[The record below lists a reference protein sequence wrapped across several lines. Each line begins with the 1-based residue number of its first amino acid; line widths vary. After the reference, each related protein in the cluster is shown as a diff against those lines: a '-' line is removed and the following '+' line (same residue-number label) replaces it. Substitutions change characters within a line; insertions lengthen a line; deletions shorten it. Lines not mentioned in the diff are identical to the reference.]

1 MELPVKRQRERSLE
15 GEKRERV
22 EAATE
27 RQITQ
32 WAKARSWLTL

>member
-1 MELPVKRQRERSLE
+1 MKAEEVVVGVED

-32 WAKARSWLTL
+32 WAKARSWWTLSF